1 MPSALKSNLP
11 PPEKTGSPVTAAAP
25 AGAAGAESIVVEA
38 QVEPGGPRSP
48 TTTDSSGDSKSLDP
62 AKQLPALTAL
72 CDNASTV
79 SLPVSP
85 PKKEG
90 GLTGLIRHGSLK
102 KKLPSEKKVSISPP
116 PSPAGASRGR
126 SRRLGTLKALHE
138 KAKSMHAM
146 YV

>member
-1 MPSALKSNLP
+1 MPSVLKSNLP
-11 PPEKTGSPVTAAAP
+11 PQDKSKSVTSPVGASTA
-25 AGAAGAESIVVEA
+25 GGGESIVVEA
-38 QVEPGGPRSP
+38 QVEPDGPRSP
-48 TTTDSSGDSKSLDP
+48 TTTDSSGDIKSLDP

-85 PKKEG
+85 PKKD
-90 GLTGLIRHGSLK
+90 TGITGFIRHGSLK

-116 PSPAGASRGR
+116 PSPAGGTRGR